1 MSSLPSTPPSSQNQ
15 GGAAVGKGAAAVGGP
30 GGDGGEDLSRCIPQ
44 MSTARAR
51 DGGRTQSG
59 GVKGVIA
66 AFEPGAGPGPER
78 PEPEPEPGPELEL
91 VEADPDA
98 DDF

>member
-1 MSSLPSTPPSSQNQ
+1 
-15 GGAAVGKGAAAVGGP
+15 
-30 GGDGGEDLSRCIPQ
+30 

-59 GVKGVIA
+59 SVKGVIA
-66 AFEPGAGPGPER
+66 PFEPGAGPGSER
-78 PEPEPEPGPELEL
+78 PEPESEPGPELEL
-91 VEADPDA
+91 VEVDDPDV

>member
-1 MSSLPSTPPSSQNQ
+1 
-15 GGAAVGKGAAAVGGP
+15 
-30 GGDGGEDLSRCIPQ
+30 

-51 DGGRTQSG
+51 DGGRMQSG
-59 GVKGVIA
+59 GVNGVISL
-66 AFEPGAGPGPER
+66 EPG

-91 VEADPDA
+91 VEPETDPDG